1 MSMSKAGGFV
11 KPSINYG
18 SVAGSGAKF
27 IGQGILNL
35 YRDPRV
41 TWPFTPTASGNQIK
55 IGPGSANGI
64 PISAFSASLTAGY
77 YKAVITT
84 DGNVVVSGTIQQ
96 GSPSAQQPGDDT
108 APTSVEVAVAH
119 AEAIPNTS
127 PIAYYVR
134 RMTGAGGITLIP
146 YTASYIGSGCD
157 KIRKVAWAVI
167 T

>member
-1 MSMSKAGGFV
+1 MRDAVGGFV
-11 KPSINYG
+11 KPGINYG

-41 TWPFTPTASGNQIK
+41 TWPFTPTANGDQIK
-55 IGPGSANGI
+55 IGPGSANGLPI
-64 PISAFSASLTAGY
+64 PPFSGNITQGY

-84 DGNVVVSGTIQQ
+84 DGNVVLSGSIQQ
-96 GSPSAQQPGDDT
+96 GSPVAQTPGDDM
-108 APTSVEVAVAH
+108 APTSVEVAVAQ
-119 AEAIPNTS
+119 AEQIPNTS
-127 PIAYYVR
+127 PPAYYIR

-146 YTASYIGSGCD
+146 YTASYIGSGCS
-157 KIRKVAWAVI
+157 KVRKVAWAVI